1 MRRLSEI
8 VRYPGFLAL
17 MVVLGAAAPPA
28 KQPPS
33 NPVGAGWETKSTPAP
48 NTDGAILNPTQAAA
62 IAKVNAYFNGITYVQ
77 GSFAQK
83 DPDKKVSKGKIYI
96 SRPGKFRFEY
106 SRPSRKIVI
115 SDGQYLAIQDLD
127 LKTEDTY
134 ELDNTPF
141 RILLRKDVD
150 LLRDA
155 KIHDIT
161 ELNGEIILTMSDKD
175 PNVAGT
181 ITVLLKSLPTV
192 ELMGWATT
200 DGQGLRTVVQ
210 VSDLT
215 QPDALD
221 DKLFVREK
229 LFVKGLQQN

>member
-1 MRRLSEI
+1 MRRLSET
-8 VRYPGFLAL
+8 VRYLGFAAL
-17 MVVLGAAAPPA
+17 WITLGAAAPPA
-28 KQPPS
+28 KQPPA

-48 NTDGAILNPTQAAA
+48 NVDGVTLDPTQTAA
-62 IAKVNAYFNGITYVQ
+62 IAKVNAYFNGTEFLQGRFVQ
-77 GSFAQK
+77 T
-83 DPDKKVSKGKIYI
+83 DPDKKASKGKIYL

-106 SRPSRKIVI
+106 SRPSRKIIV
-115 SDGQYLAIQDLD
+115 SDGKYLAIQDLD
-127 LKTEDTY
+127 LKSEDTY

-141 RILLRKDVD
+141 RILLRKDVN

-155 KIHDIT
+155 KIHNVT

-175 PNVAGT
+175 PDVAGT

-200 DGQGLRTVVQ
+200 DGQGLRTVV
-210 VSDLT
+210 SLT
-215 QPDALD
+215 ELSVPEKLD
-221 DKLFVREK
+221 EKLFVREK